1 MAAARNIL
9 RCLANDFPIL
19 SNRLCFLDIPDRQ
32 FMILGNRPDNRY
44 LLVSNWHSR
53 NNSVLEMNKDLYPYG
68 KVISTI
74 PVSAIPRGI
83 AVDDKNNKSY
93 IAVMGGSTIVRVDNQ
108 TWNRRYREYTQK
120 IQTGSLYEMA
130 EVFRDLSVLSE
141 GKELSFGERRMLE
154 KVEELLVS
162 EISVAKAKSADRIK
176 GELAEIVA
184 MH

>member
-1 MAAARNIL
+1 MAALAANIKFRVGDKVVYPTHGIGHINAIIGKNIGGKEFKFYDITIMESGMKLMVPIDQVEQQRL
-9 RCLANDFPIL
+9 RPVVDKKTLQKVYAIL
-19 SNRLCFLDIPDRQ
+19 KERTGRID
-32 FMILGNRPDNRY
+32 
-44 LLVSNWHSR
+44 
-53 NNSVLEMNKDLYPYG
+53 
-68 KVISTI
+68 T
-74 PVSAIPRGI
+74 
-83 AVDDKNNKSY
+83 
-93 IAVMGGSTIVRVDNQ
+93 Q